1 VVLGAILFVA
11 GLIDHWVVAP
21 KSALCQS
28 GIGQIGQAI
37 DTTVAHDCGLVNAL
51 EAAVGWLLVL
61 GVLAVIFGLYVIY
74 NSRAVAQP
82 VPATPWSGP
91 PSPYA
96 PPAQP
101 YAAPP
106 AQPYAAPPAQP
117 YAAPPAQPYAAPPA
131 QPYAPPAQPYA
142 APPAQPYPD
151 QRRPQPGGPNPP
163 QARPQPPY
171 SGPTLPAPPPA
182 DRPWPP
188 PQP

>member
-1 VVLGAILFVA
+1 MWRRRATGVAAVVLGAILFVA

-61 GVLAVIFGLYVIY
+61 GVLAVIFGAYVIY
-74 NSRAVAQP
+74 NSRAAAQ
-82 VPATPWSGP
+82 
-91 PSPYA
+91 
-96 PPAQP
+96 PPAQS
-101 YAAPP
+101 
-106 AQPYAAPPAQP
+106 
-117 YAAPPAQPYAAPPA
+117 
-131 QPYAPPAQPYA
+131 
-142 APPAQPYPD
+142 YPG
-151 QRRPQPGGPNPP
+151 QSPPQPARPDPP
-163 QARPQPPY
+163 QARPHPPY

-188 PQP
+188 QP

>member
-1 VVLGAILFVA
+1 MWRRRATGVAAVVLGAILLVA

-74 NSRAVAQP
+74 NSRAAAQP
-82 VPATPWSGP
+82 VPAAWSGP
-91 PSPYA
+91 PSPY
-96 PPAQP
+96 
-101 YAAPP
+101 
-106 AQPYAAPPAQP
+106 
-117 YAAPPAQPYAAPPA
+117 
-131 QPYAPPAQPYA
+131 

-151 QRRPQPGGPNPP
+151 QRRPQPGRPNPP

>member
-1 VVLGAILFVA
+1 MVLGAILFVA

-61 GVLAVIFGLYVIY
+61 GVLAVIFGVYVIY
-74 NSRAVAQP
+74 NSRSTAQP
-82 VPATPWSGP
+82 VPAAPWSGP

-96 PPAQP
+96 PQAQP
-101 YAAPP
+101 YTPP
-106 AQPYAAPPAQP
+106 AQPYS
-117 YAAPPAQPYAAPPA
+117 PPA
-131 QPYAPPAQPYA
+131 QPYAPPAQPY
-142 APPAQPYPD
+142 PD
-151 QRRPQPGGPNPP
+151 QSPPQPGRPIPP
-163 QARPQPPY
+163 RARPQPPY

-188 PQP
+188 PSQP

>member
-1 VVLGAILFVA
+1 VVVGAILFVA

-61 GVLAVIFGLYVIY
+61 GVLAVIFGVYVIY
-74 NSRAVAQP
+74 NSRATAQP
-82 VPATPWSGP
+82 VPAAPWSGP

-96 PPAQP
+96 PQP
-101 YAAPP
+101 QPSAPP
-106 AQPYAAPPAQP
+106 AQPYPP
-117 YAAPPAQPYAAPPA
+117 
-131 QPYAPPAQPYA
+131 QPYAPPAQPY
-142 APPAQPYPD
+142 PPQPYPS
-151 QRRPQPGGPNPP
+151 PA
-163 QARPQPPY
+163 ARPQPPY

>member
-61 GVLAVIFGLYVIY
+61 GVLAVIFGVYVIY
-74 NSRAVAQP
+74 NSRSTAQP
-82 VPATPWSGP
+82 VPAAPWSGP

-96 PPAQP
+96 PQP
-101 YAAPP
+101 
-106 AQPYAAPPAQP
+106 QP
-117 YAAPPAQPYAAPPA
+117 

-142 APPAQPYPD
+142 PQPQPYAPPAQPYA
-151 QRRPQPGGPNPP
+151 PQPQPYAPQPQPYAPSAQPYPP
-163 QARPQPPY
+163 PAARPQPPY

-188 PQP
+188 PPPQP

>member
-1 VVLGAILFVA
+1 MWRRRATGVAAVVLGAILFVA

-74 NSRAVAQP
+74 NSRAAAQP
-82 VPATPWSGP
+82 VPAAWSGP
-91 PSPYA
+91 ASPYA
-96 PPAQP
+96 PQ
-101 YAAPP
+101 
-106 AQPYAAPPAQP
+106 
-117 YAAPPAQPYAAPPA
+117 A
-131 QPYAPPAQPYA
+131 QPYAPQ
-142 APPAQPYPD
+142 AQPYPD
-151 QRRPQPGGPNPP
+151 QRRPQPGRPNPP

-182 DRPWPP
+182 DRTWPP

>member
-1 VVLGAILFVA
+1 MAFGAVLFVA

-37 DTTVAHDCGLVNAL
+37 DTTVAHDCGLVNTL

-61 GVLAVIFGLYVIY
+61 GVLAVIFGVFVIY

-82 VPATPWSGP
+82 VPAAPWAPP

-96 PPAQP
+96 QP
-101 YAAPP
+101 YPP
-106 AQPYAAPPAQP
+106 Q
-117 YAAPPAQPYAAPPA
+117 A
-131 QPYAPPAQPYA
+131 QPYAPPAQPYPA
-142 APPAQPYPD
+142 PAQPYP
-151 QRRPQPGGPNPP
+151 
-163 QARPQPPY
+163 AQPPY

-182 DRPWPP
+182 DRP
-188 PQP
+188 

>member
-1 VVLGAILFVA
+1 MVGAILFVA

-61 GVLAVIFGLYVIY
+61 GVLAVIFGVYVIY
-74 NSRAVAQP
+74 NSRATAQP
-82 VPATPWSGP
+82 VPAAPWSGP

-96 PPAQP
+96 PQP
-101 YAAPP
+101 
-106 AQPYAAPPAQP
+106 QPQP
-117 YAAPPAQPYAAPPA
+117 
-131 QPYAPPAQPYA
+131 QPYAPPAQSYPPQPYP
-142 APPAQPYPD
+142 PPAQPYPPPA
-151 QRRPQPGGPNPP
+151 QPYPPQPYPP
-163 QARPQPPY
+163 QPYPPPAARPQPPY
-171 SGPTLPAPPPA
+171 SGPTLPAPPPT

>member
-1 VVLGAILFVA
+1 MVLGAILFVA

-61 GVLAVIFGLYVIY
+61 GVLAVIFGVYVIY
-74 NSRAVAQP
+74 NSRATAQP
-82 VPATPWSGP
+82 VPAAPWSGP

-96 PPAQP
+96 PQAQP
-101 YAAPP
+101 YTPPAQSYSPP
-106 AQPYAAPPAQP
+106 AQPYS
-117 YAAPPAQPYAAPPA
+117 PPA
-131 QPYAPPAQPYA
+131 QPYAPPAQPY
-142 APPAQPYPD
+142 PD
-151 QRRPQPGGPNPP
+151 QSPPQPGRPIPP
-163 QARPQPPY
+163 RARPQPPY
-171 SGPTLPAPPPA
+171 SGPTLPAAPPA

-188 PQP
+188 QP

>member
-1 VVLGAILFVA
+1 MWRRRATGIAAVVLGAILFVA

-37 DTTVAHDCGLVNAL
+37 DTTVAHDCGLVNGL
-51 EAAVGWLLVL
+51 EAAVGWLLIL
-61 GVLAVIFGLYVIY
+61 GVLAVIFGGYVIY
-74 NSRAVAQP
+74 NSRVTPQP
-82 VPATPWSGP
+82 VPAAPWSGP
-91 PSPYA
+91 PAPYP

-101 YAAPP
+101 Y
-106 AQPYAAPPAQP
+106 
-117 YAAPPAQPYAAPPA
+117 APPA

-142 APPAQPYPD
+142 PPAQSYPD
-151 QRRPQPGGPNPP
+151 QRRPQPGRQSPP

-171 SGPTLPAPPPA
+171 TGPTLPAPPTA

-188 PQP
+188 PP

>member
-61 GVLAVIFGLYVIY
+61 GVLAVIFGGYVIY
-74 NSRAVAQP
+74 NSRATAQP
-82 VPATPWSGP
+82 APAAPWSGP

-96 PPAQP
+96 PQAQP
-101 YAAPP
+101 YSPP
-106 AQPYAAPPAQP
+106 AQPY
-117 YAAPPAQPYAAPPA
+117 APPA

-142 APPAQPYPD
+142 PPAQPYPD
-151 QRRPQPGGPNPP
+151 QSPPQPGRPIPP
-163 QARPQPPY
+163 RARPQPPY
-171 SGPTLPAPPPA
+171 SGPTLPAAQPA

-188 PQP
+188 QP

>member
-1 VVLGAILFVA
+1 MVLGAILFVA

-61 GVLAVIFGLYVIY
+61 GVLAVIFGMYVIY
-74 NSRAVAQP
+74 NSRATAQP
-82 VPATPWSGP
+82 VPAAPWSGP
-91 PSPYA
+91 PSPQAQPYT

-101 YAAPP
+101 YSAP
-106 AQPYAAPPAQP
+106 AQPYAPLAQP
-117 YAAPPAQPYAAPPA
+117 YSPPA
-131 QPYAPPAQPYA
+131 QPYAPPAQPY
-142 APPAQPYPD
+142 PD
-151 QRRPQPGGPNPP
+151 QSPPQPGRPIPP
-163 QARPQPPY
+163 RARPQPPY

>member
-61 GVLAVIFGLYVIY
+61 GVLAVIFGVYVIY
-74 NSRAVAQP
+74 NSRATAQP
-82 VPATPWSGP
+82 VPAAPWSGP

-96 PPAQP
+96 PQAQP
-101 YAAPP
+101 YTPPAQSYTPP
-106 AQPYAAPPAQP
+106 AQPYTPPAQP
-117 YAAPPAQPYAAPPA
+117 YSPPA
-131 QPYAPPAQPYA
+131 QPYAPPT
-142 APPAQPYPD
+142 QPYPD
-151 QRRPQPGGPNPP
+151 QSPPQPGRPIPP
-163 QARPQPPY
+163 RARPQPPY
-171 SGPTLPAPPPA
+171 SGPTLPAAPPA
-182 DRPWPP
+182 DQPWPP
-188 PQP
+188 QP

>member
-1 VVLGAILFVA
+1 MWRRRATGVAAVVLGAILFVG

-61 GVLAVIFGLYVIY
+61 GVLAVIFGAYVIY
-74 NSRAVAQP
+74 NSRAAAQP
-82 VPATPWSGP
+82 VPAAPWSGP
-91 PSPYA
+91 PSPYPPYP

-101 YAAPP
+101 H
-106 AQPYAAPPAQP
+106 
-117 YAAPPAQPYAAPPA
+117 APPA
-131 QPYAPPAQPYA
+131 QPYAPP
-142 APPAQPYPD
+142 PP
-151 QRRPQPGGPNPP
+151 
-163 QARPQPPY
+163 
-171 SGPTLPAPPPA
+171 PAPPPV

-188 PQP
+188 PP

>member
-1 VVLGAILFVA
+1 VALGAVLFVA

-37 DTTVAHDCGLVNAL
+37 DTTVAHDCGLVNTL

-61 GVLAVIFGLYVIY
+61 GVLAVIFGVFVIY

-82 VPATPWSGP
+82 VPAVPWAPP

-96 PPAQP
+96 QP
-101 YAAPP
+101 YPP
-106 AQPYAAPPAQP
+106 Q
-117 YAAPPAQPYAAPPA
+117 A
-131 QPYAPPAQPYA
+131 QPYAPPAQPYPA
-142 APPAQPYPD
+142 PAQPYPA
-151 QRRPQPGGPNPP
+151 QPPYSG
-163 QARPQPPY
+163 PPY

-182 DRPWPP
+182 DRP
-188 PQP
+188 

>member
-1 VVLGAILFVA
+1 MVLGAILFVA

-61 GVLAVIFGLYVIY
+61 GVLAVIFGVYVIY
-74 NSRAVAQP
+74 NSRATAQP
-82 VPATPWSGP
+82 VPAAPWSGP

-96 PPAQP
+96 PQAQP
-101 YAAPP
+101 YSPS
-106 AQPYAAPPAQP
+106 AQPSTPPTQP
-117 YAAPPAQPYAAPPA
+117 YSPSA
-131 QPYAPPAQPYA
+131 QPYAPPAQPY
-142 APPAQPYPD
+142 PD
-151 QRRPQPGGPNPP
+151 QSPPQPGRPIPP
-163 QARPQPPY
+163 RARPQPPY

-188 PQP
+188 QP

>member
-1 VVLGAILFVA
+1 MAGAILFVA

-51 EAAVGWLLVL
+51 EAAVGWLLVV
-61 GVLAVIFGLYVIY
+61 GVLAVIFGAYVIY
-74 NSRAVAQP
+74 NSRPAAQP
-82 VPATPWSGP
+82 VPAAPWSGP

-96 PPAQP
+96 PQAQP
-101 YAAPP
+101 YTPPAPP
-106 AQPYAAPPAQP
+106 AP
-117 YAAPPAQPYAAPPA
+117 
-131 QPYAPPAQPYA
+131 
-142 APPAQPYPD
+142 
-151 QRRPQPGGPNPP
+151 PQPARPDPP
-163 QARPQPPY
+163 QARPHPPY

-188 PQP
+188 PP

>member
-1 VVLGAILFVA
+1 MWQRRATGVAAVVLGAILFVA
-11 GLIDHWVVAP
+11 SLIDHWVVAP

-74 NSRAVAQP
+74 NSRAAAQP
-82 VPATPWSGP
+82 VPAAWSGP

-96 PPAQP
+96 PPARP
-101 YAAPP
+101 YVPP
-106 AQPYAAPPAQP
+106 DRPYVPPDRP
-117 YAAPPAQPYAAPPA
+117 YVPPDR
-131 QPYAPPAQPYA
+131 
-142 APPAQPYPD
+142 PYPD
-151 QRRPQPGGPNPP
+151 QRRPQPGRPNPP

>member
-37 DTTVAHDCGLVNAL
+37 DTTVAHDCGLVNGL
-51 EAAVGWLLVL
+51 EAAVGWLLAL
-61 GVLAVIFGLYVIY
+61 GVLAVIFGVYVIY
-74 NSRAVAQP
+74 NPRATAQP
-82 VPATPWSGP
+82 VPAAPWSGP

-96 PPAQP
+96 PQAQP
-101 YAAPP
+101 YMPP
-106 AQPYAAPPAQP
+106 AQPYTPPA
-117 YAAPPAQPYAAPPA
+117 
-131 QPYAPPAQPYA
+131 
-142 APPAQPYPD
+142 
-151 QRRPQPGGPNPP
+151 
-163 QARPQPPY
+163 ARQQPPY

-188 PQP
+188 PSQP

>member
-1 VVLGAILFVA
+1 MWRRRATGVAAVVLGAILFVA

-51 EAAVGWLLVL
+51 ETAVGWLLVL

-74 NSRAVAQP
+74 NSRATPQP
-82 VPATPWSGP
+82 VPAAPWPGP
-91 PSPYA
+91 PSPYP

-101 YAAPP
+101 Y
-106 AQPYAAPPAQP
+106 
-117 YAAPPAQPYAAPPA
+117 APPA
-131 QPYAPPAQPYA
+131 QPYAPPAQPY

-151 QRRPQPGGPNPP
+151 QRRPQPGRQSPP

-171 SGPTLPAPPPA
+171 SGPTLPAPPAA

-188 PQP
+188 PPPPPP